1 MKIVALLAGLMIAGA
16 ATTASAEV
24 VQTSATGFQLRSMAV
39 LEEAEAHE
47 AWSALSR
54 WGEWWSSDHTYSG
67 DAAHLTLSMEA
78 GGCLCEIWPGGR
90 IEHGRVLLSWPAQG
104 MLRLNAPFGP
114 LQAQPVTAILTYTI
128 RAREAGGVE
137 VIQTLAVGGGD
148 ETTAA
153 MAEGVDFVMSEGLA
167 RYERF
172 VETGAAD

>member
-1 MKIVALLAGLMIAGA
+1 MKIASLLAGLVIVGA

-24 VQTSATGFQLRSMAV
+24 VQTSASGFQLRSVAV
-39 LEEAEAHE
+39 LEEAQAHE
-47 AWSALSR
+47 AWTGLSR

-78 GGCLCEIWPGGR
+78 GGCLCEVWPGGR

-114 LQAQPVTAILTYTI
+114 LQAQPITAILTYTI
-128 RAREAGGVE
+128 RARDEGGVE
-137 VIQTLAVGGGD
+137 VIQTLVVGGGD

-153 MAEGVDFVMSEGLA
+153 LAEGVDFVMSQGLA

-172 VETGAAD
+172 VETGSAD

>member
-1 MKIVALLAGLMIAGA
+1 MKIASLLAGLMIAA
-16 ATTASAEV
+16 AVPASAEV
-24 VQTSATGFQLRSMAV
+24 VQTSASGFQLRSVAV

-54 WGEWWSSDHTYSG
+54 WGEWWSSAHTYSG
-67 DAAHLTLSMEA
+67 DAAHLTLAMQA
-78 GGCLCEIWPGGR
+78 GGCLCEVWPGGQ
-90 IEHGRVLLSWPAQG
+90 IEHARVLLAWPEQG
-104 MLRLNAPFGP
+104 LLRMNAPFGP
-114 LQAQPVTAILTYTI
+114 LQAQPVTAILTYSI
-128 RAREAGGVE
+128 RTRDEGGVE

-153 MAEGVDFVMSEGLA
+153 MAEGVDFVMSQGLT

>member
-78 GGCLCEIWPGGR
+78 GGYLCEIWPGGR

-128 RAREAGGVE
+128 RPRDEGGVE
-137 VIQTLAVGGGD
+137 VIQTFAVGGGT
-148 ETTAA
+148 EATAA
-153 MAEGVDFVMSEGLA
+153 LAAPVDGVMSGGFA
-167 RYERF
+167 RWVRF